1 MFHASFFCAYLCT
14 ERSRKQKKLRNFK
27 KQTIMQILVRILNQT
42 QATIESYTDR
52 RTNHPKTITKMGFEL
67 CSGGDS
73 FYAEMLGE
81 DAAQQGQLDTDA
93 LYCADLQLSMRNVT
107 TEKGSFIKNTMR
119 LRSISQVYP
128 NPNQT
133 F

>member
-1 MFHASFFCAYLCT
+1 
-14 ERSRKQKKLRNFK
+14 
-27 KQTIMQILVRILNQT
+27 
-42 QATIESYTDR
+42 
-52 RTNHPKTITKMGFEL
+52 MGFEL